1 MHTKS
6 FTEID
11 EVESKVKEH
20 QPDVLV
26 CPLPIFSKFTRNIRA
41 TVPHAPDASESP
53 TPHPTFGKISD

>member
-26 CPLPIFSKFTRNIRA
+26 CPLPSSPNSLGI
-41 TVPHAPDASESP
+41 SEPPSP
-53 TPHPTFGKISD
+53 THPMPPSLQHPTFGKISD